1 VNAGPG
7 HAECLGDRGRT
18 LTIGAAG
25 GGGGQFVGVHN
36 RGSAPGATL
45 VAGGSKPGHGA
56 FQHDVPFALGDAAI
70 IVKKNLPSPTG
81 L

>member
-1 VNAGPG
+1 
-7 HAECLGDRGRT
+7 
-18 LTIGAAG
+18 
-25 GGGGQFVGVHN
+25 
-36 RGSAPGATL
+36 L